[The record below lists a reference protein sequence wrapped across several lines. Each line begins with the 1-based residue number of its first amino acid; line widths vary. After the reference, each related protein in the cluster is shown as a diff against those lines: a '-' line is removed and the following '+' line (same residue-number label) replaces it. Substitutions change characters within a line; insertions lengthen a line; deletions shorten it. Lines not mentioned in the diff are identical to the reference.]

1 MKNKMVITAKAKGI
15 CRTVPASMIIEVVL
29 EVVRF
34 THEEALDAVNN
45 ALQELSQKMVM
56 DNIGKLFMVGNPS
69 VKDDSLVGQSAER
82 SYRASVAC
90 KIECDGVN
98 PIIVE
103 EALNRIKSSK
113 NIVSIESH
121 YELDADQFNSLSTLC
136 INDCYRRAKK
146 RAIDLYKIANALSST
161 ENLVVTSMNSS
172 LEDIVFGDYP
182 EYYVQRAKDTVTSDA
197 CICIEGI
204 FKFEIY
210 EADSKADGD
219 CDKEAIFVETNTSD
233 GVPMNEL
240 TY

>member
-82 SYRASVAC
+82 SYKASVAC

-146 RAIDLYKIANALSST
+146 RAIDLYKIANGLSST

-182 EYYVQRAKDTVTSDA
+182 EYYVQRAKITVTSDA
-197 CICIEGI
+197 CVCIEGT
-204 FKFEIY
+204 FEFEIY
-210 EADSKADGD
+210 EDDFKAAGD
-219 CDKEAIFVETNTSD
+219 YDNCPAFSGMTDTN
-233 GVPMNEL
+233 GVPMGEL
-240 TY
+240 NI